1 MILNFTPYDRLRNI
15 SAFNQSGFRRLQST
29 VTCLLRITDDWYTGL
44 DSGQMLGMVFV
55 DLKKAFDTVDHRA
68 LCNKLELYGVQQREL
83 SWVESYLTNRKQYCC
98 VGGYDSNMGEVEV
111 GVPQGSCLGP
121 LLFLIYINDLP
132 KIAQG
137 KVSMYADDTSL
148 CHIGNDISKLE
159 TAINEDLKLL
169 DKWLKGNK
177 LSLDVAKTKSMLI
190 CTKPKRRILENNDV
204 KLTLMIRDRELDLVD
219 EIKYLGV
226 NVDDSLS
233 WKEHIKSVTSKVSRG
248 IGNAKTCEILSPRSL
263 FKNPLLEY
271 CEPYFRYCCSVWG
284 ACGLIEKNRLQKF
297 QNRAAKIVSNSK
309 FDAPSRPLI
318 ERLGWK
324 TIDKLIAEESN
335 TKVYK
340 SLNDL
345 APQYLGCLFTRNSA
359 GEARTLRNTSTD
371 LRIPKKTSLIGQR
384 GFSYRGVKL
393 WNSPSAE
400 AKLASSLGIFKKL
413 LHSY

>member
-1 MILNFTPYDRLRNI
+1 
-15 SAFNQSGFRRLQST
+15 
-29 VTCLLRITDDWYTGL
+29 
-44 DSGQMLGMVFV
+44 
-55 DLKKAFDTVDHRA
+55 
-68 LCNKLELYGVQQREL
+68 
-83 SWVESYLTNRKQYCC
+83 
-98 VGGYDSNMGEVEV
+98 
-111 GVPQGSCLGP
+111 
-121 LLFLIYINDLP
+121 
-132 KIAQG
+132 
-137 KVSMYADDTSL
+137 MYADDTSL
-148 CHIGNDISKLE
+148 CHMGNDISKLE

-177 LSLDVAKTKSMLI
+177 LSLNVAKTKSMLI

-248 IGNAKTCEILSPRSL
+248 MVMLKHAKYYLPKASL
-263 FKNPLLEY
+263 KTLY
-271 CEPYFRYCCSVWG
+271 SSIVEPYFPYCCSLWG
-284 ACGLIEKNRLQKF
+284 ACGLMEKTRLQKF
-297 QNRAAKIVSNSK
+297 QNRAARSVTSSK

-335 TKVYK
+335 TIVYR

-359 GEARTLRNTSTD
+359 GEARTLGNTSTD

-384 GFSYRGVKL
+384 GFSYCGVKL
-393 WNSPSAE
+393 WNSLPAE
-400 AKLASSLGIFKKL
+400 AKLASSLVILKKL